1 MNSEVM
7 EEMGMGGLDP
17 FVFIV
22 LFFVISVILIV
33 LFIVQINKYNR
44 LNKKFQAFMLGSDGA
59 SLEEKM
65 MALFSDV
72 RRLKEHDLRH
82 RNDIQEIIE
91 NVNICYQKIGI
102 VKYDAFREM
111 GGQLSFSIAML
122 DKKDNGYIINSVH
135 SANGCYVYTKEIEN
149 GRCILDLGDEEA
161 EALKKAINS
170 ASSVTVTRSEKED

>member
-22 LFFVISVILIV
+22 LLFVISVILIV

-44 LNKKFQAFMLGSDGA
+44 LNRKFQAFMLGSDGA

-91 NVNICYQKIGI
+91 NVNICYQKIGS
-102 VKYDAFREM
+102 
-111 GGQLSFSIAML
+111 Q
-122 DKKDNGYIINSVH
+122 
-135 SANGCYVYTKEIEN
+135 
-149 GRCILDLGDEEA
+149 
-161 EALKKAINS
+161 
-170 ASSVTVTRSEKED
+170 